1 MGGIPMWDR
10 TQAIRWLQG
19 LDLGQYA
26 DKVKDGSSIV
36 SDPEKSLGMTNPFH
50 KKKLR
55 LAIRAL
61 DDELVLRNNLIKT
74 KFFLRNRIILE
85 QDGSAT
91 GLKKSDFQSIKNP
104 STNMESTV
112 AF

>member
-61 DDELVLRNNLIKT
+61 DDELVRTSKASDQ
-74 KFFLRNRIILE
+74 KPFL
-85 QDGSAT
+85 
-91 GLKKSDFQSIKNP
+91 
-104 STNMESTV
+104 
-112 AF
+112 